1 MMKVYELPVGT
12 KEARGKSLKAII
24 NLGNEESITSI
35 CTFKE
40 FSEDA
45 ILMATKNG
53 VIKKSPLS
61 VFSNTKKNGIIAI
74 GLDEKDQLIYVNLL
88 KPEQDVI
95 LASKRGLA
103 VRTNLAKLRT
113 QGRTAGGVR
122 GMRLSEGDFVTGVTI
137 VEKDSDLESVRKSRV
152 YNGKYFV
159 LGGLVPIVEK
169 NTKSRVRIEELKQ
182 RLSSPKS
189 GFGEIILAFSLN
201 SQGDHTD
208 QYVRE
213 QIKDI
218 CDKQNIKISS
228 LGRGLST
235 GTELE
240 YSDNDTLKNA
250 LKNRQ

>member
-1 MMKVYELPVGT
+1 MDLIDKLSE
-12 KEARGKSLKAII
+12 I
-24 NLGNEESITSI
+24 
-35 CTFKE
+35 FKE
-40 FSEDA
+40 FPGIGERQARRFVYFLMSRTGAYNENLSSL
-45 ILMATKNG
+45 ILDLKKEISQCRECFRFFI
-53 VIKKSPLS
+53 IKQNNRENICDICGN
-61 VFSNTKKNGIIAI
+61 SNTDSSV
-74 GLDEKDQLIYVNLL
+74 L
-88 KPEQDVI
+88 
-95 LASKRGLA
+95 
-103 VRTNLAKLRT
+103 
-113 QGRTAGGVR
+113 
-122 GMRLSEGDFVTGVTI
+122 MI
-137 VEKDSDLESVRKSRV
+137 VEKDSDLESVKKSRV

-169 NTKSRVRIEELKQ
+169 NTKSRVRIEELKNKIKQ
-182 RLSSPKS
+182 EKS
-189 GFGEIILAFSLN
+189 DRGLPSLKEIILAFSLN
-201 SQGDHTD
+201 PQGDHTD